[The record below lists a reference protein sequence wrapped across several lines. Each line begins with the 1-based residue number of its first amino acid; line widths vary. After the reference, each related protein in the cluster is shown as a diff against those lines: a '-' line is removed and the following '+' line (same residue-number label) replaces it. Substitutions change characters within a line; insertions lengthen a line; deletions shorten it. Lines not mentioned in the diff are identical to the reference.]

1 MCTWLCAQMLAVL
14 LASIRHASM
23 LPHAETSLA
32 SVQARMLLVRIV
44 DPISPRCVFRDLERG
59 DMTAAVRKRR
69 WQIHTPNWHFMK
81 LIHWACEPQFV
92 LAVKRYCNGIGYSL
106 FLAHCQYDM
115 MVRCI
120 DWAIF
125 YFWRLEVV
133 VYRLWSM
140 TQGFYRVTTCKA
152 DDIQTIKSADFIRRQ
167 KSAIFVCHTTDFI
180 ARFYRPILSV
190 INLAVELGSNFAEK
204 IGR

>member
-32 SVQARMLLVRIV
+32 SVQAGMLLVHIV

-92 LAVKRYCNGIGYSL
+92 LAVKHYSNGSGYSS

-133 VYRLWSM
+133 VQWPKVFASFCYDTSDLSMWSIRLCCPLFDVVSPTLDVM
-140 TQGFYRVTTCKA
+140 CSVTKNEFWGT
-152 DDIQTIKSADFIRRQ
+152 
-167 KSAIFVCHTTDFI
+167 
-180 ARFYRPILSV
+180 
-190 INLAVELGSNFAEK
+190 
-204 IGR
+204 